1 MAAMG
6 LSGNRVGRVT
16 IGAVCTTAVCVTLG
30 FCEVAGNRAGKSMK
44 LVYYAVGKADF
55 LYPSIAPTRAMFA
68 RHGIRDVYNESEG
81 GHTWI
86 NWRRYFNDFAPRL
99 FR

>member
-1 MAAMG
+1 M
-6 LSGNRVGRVT
+6 
-16 IGAVCTTAVCVTLG
+16 TLG

-44 LVYYAVGKADF
+44 LVYYAIGKADF